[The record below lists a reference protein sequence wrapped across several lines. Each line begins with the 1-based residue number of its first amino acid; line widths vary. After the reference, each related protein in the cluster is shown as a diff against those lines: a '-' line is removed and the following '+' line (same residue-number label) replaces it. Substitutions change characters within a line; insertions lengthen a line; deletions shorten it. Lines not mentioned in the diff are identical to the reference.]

1 MRVLI
6 TNPRVAAVIRRRH
19 TTLVVLRERNQ
30 DVELMF
36 TSLQLLEQLA
46 DNIDDGVAAALD
58 GMAGTQWNN
67 PNIPLPKRRIDEEYG
82 DLFYD
87 AGLLDRPEFMRRSQ
101 GRNQVQDSDSRR
113 APVRSQNQNPDSPRG
128 PRVEKLGGVNPER
141 E

>member
-58 GMAGTQWNN
+58 GVAGTQWNN

-82 DLFYD
+82 DLLYD

-101 GRNQVQDSDSRR
+101 S
-113 APVRSQNQNPDSPRG
+113 RSQNQDSHRGRSQASDSPRG
-128 PRVEKLGGVNPER
+128 PRVEKLGGGNPER